1 MSVLRWG
8 LLIGGL
14 VIIVDL
20 ATQVLMQRSLAPE
33 EVDAIGAADEMVNF
47 VLFSIL
53 GILVVRDTAII
64 YLGAIAGVFASLL
77 DAVVVAAATSMAP
90 PVGQPAPIAD
100 VFLFN
105 LAIGT
110 VFAGIGG
117 VVYALLQ
124 RWSGG
129 RRQK

>member
-1 MSVLRWG
+1 VVRWG
-8 LLIGGL
+8 VLIGGL

-20 ATQVLMQRSLAPE
+20 AAQAFSQRTLIADE
-33 EVDAIGAADEMVNF
+33 LDAIGTADEIINF

-53 GILVVRDTAII
+53 GILVVRDSGLI

-77 DAVVVAAATSMAP
+77 DAIVVAAATSMAP
-90 PVGQPAPIAD
+90 PPGQAAPVEE

-110 VFAGIGG
+110 VFAGVSG
-117 VVYALLQ
+117 VVYAMLQ

>member
-1 MSVLRWG
+1 
-8 LLIGGL
+8 LLFGGL

-20 ATQVLMQRSLAPE
+20 IAQVASQRTVVPE
-33 EVDAIGAADEMVNF
+33 ELDAIGAADEFINF
-47 VLFSIL
+47 ILFSIL
-53 GILVVRDTAII
+53 GVLVVRDSGLI
-64 YLGAIAGVFASLL
+64 YLGAVAGVFASLL
-77 DAVVVAAATSMAP
+77 DALVVAAATSMAP
-90 PVGQPAPIAD
+90 PAGPAAPIEE

-117 VVYALLQ
+117 VVYAMLK

>member
-1 MSVLRWG
+1 M
-8 LLIGGL
+8 GGL

-20 ATQVLMQRSLAPE
+20 ASQVASQRTLI
-33 EVDAIGAADEMVNF
+33 VDDLDAIWAADEIINF
-47 VLFSIL
+47 VLFSLL
-53 GILVVRDTAII
+53 GILVVRDSGLI

-77 DAVVVAAATSMAP
+77 DAIVVAAATSMAP
-90 PVGQPAPIAD
+90 PAGPAAPIEE

-117 VVYALLQ
+117 VVFAMLQ
-124 RWSGG
+124 RWSGA

>member
-1 MSVLRWG
+1 M
-8 LLIGGL
+8 GGL

-20 ATQVLMQRSLAPE
+20 AAQVASQRTLVADDL
-33 EVDAIGAADEMVNF
+33 DAIGAADEIINF
-47 VLFSIL
+47 ILFSIL
-53 GILVVRDTAII
+53 GILVVRESGLI

-90 PVGQPAPIAD
+90 PPGPAAPIEE

-110 VFAGIGG
+110 VFAGISG
-117 VVYALLQ
+117 VVYAMLQ

>member
-1 MSVLRWG
+1 M
-8 LLIGGL
+8 GGL

-20 ATQVLMQRSLAPE
+20 AALLVAQRTISQDDQAALE
-33 EVDAIGAADEMVNF
+33 AADTIANF
-47 VLFSIL
+47 VLFSTL
-53 GILVVRDTAII
+53 GVLVVRDSGLI

-77 DAVVVAAATSMAP
+77 DAIVVVAATTLAP
-90 PVGQPAPIAD
+90 PAGPPVPAED
-100 VFLFN
+100 RFVFN

-110 VFAGIGG
+110 VFAGISG
-117 VVYALLQ
+117 VMYALLQ

>member
-1 MSVLRWG
+1 M
-8 LLIGGL
+8 GGL

-20 ATQVLMQRSLAPE
+20 AAQVASQRTLVADE
-33 EVDAIGAADEMVNF
+33 LDTIGAADEIINF

-53 GILVVRDTAII
+53 GILVVRDSGVI
-64 YLGAIAGVFASLL
+64 YLGAVAGVFASLL
-77 DAVVVAAATSMAP
+77 DAIVVAAATSMAP
-90 PVGQPAPIAD
+90 PPGAAAPIEE

-110 VFAGIGG
+110 VFAGISG
-117 VVYALLQ
+117 VVYAMLR

-129 RRQK
+129 RRQG

>member
-1 MSVLRWG
+1 
-8 LLIGGL
+8 LLMGGL

-20 ATQVLMQRSLAPE
+20 AAQVASQRTLVADDL
-33 EVDAIGAADEMVNF
+33 DAIGAADEIINF
-47 VLFSIL
+47 ILFSIL
-53 GILVVRDTAII
+53 GILVVRESGLI

-90 PVGQPAPIAD
+90 PPGQAAPIEE

-110 VFAGIGG
+110 VFAGISG
-117 VVYALLQ
+117 VVYAMLQ